1 MALVSGPISL
11 VTGKPAEDVQVYVRA
26 RESRPQSEG
35 MVVDFM
41 VAVTVSDGIVSFE
54 AVPGPAVLNVVHAGV
69 HQVAVPLLVP
79 DSESAMLEYCIRA
92 AEVAG
97 QATKSEIEKLAAEVA
112 ASAAD
117 IVAGPPGP
125 PGPRGATGP
134 AGSPGP
140 QGDPGKT
147 GPVGPAGPRGP
158 QGEKGDTGPQGIQ
171 GPPGNAIALV
181 ESVEEAQN
189 LPLGTVYALIISDGA
204 EPSPPPAGGGDPDP
218 VVPPPLPE
226 PSDIEVVATAS
237 GNATGTDF
245 DVEFSEWKPGDQV
258 VIAIA
263 AEAYAGQS
271 ISFPGA
277 EALMQNYWMGT
288 LMGHVLTAPFNGRS
302 AITAEASVEIA
313 WVAVLV
319 RGARAVTLGSISDR
333 EKTGSSTVT
342 TAPAVELS
350 QGSKALAVFLE
361 RTTASEDESQ
371 IKLSAGW
378 DKLVWQGHSA
388 NIQTVLVA
396 TGGTGDAKATYPN
409 PQGKNGIGAQVIL
422 HA

>member
-1 MALVSGPISL
+1 MVTRVSGPLRL
-11 VTGKPAEDVQVYVRA
+11 VTDEPARFVQVLVRA
-26 RESRPQSEG
+26 PKPRPHAGG
-35 MVVDFM
+35 MVVDFTTP
-41 VAVTVSDGIVSFE
+41 ATVTDGVVTFPC
-54 AVPGPAVLNVVHAGV
+54 VPGPAVLQVVDAGV
-69 HQVAVPLLVP
+69 PQVTVPLVVP
-79 DSESAMLEYCIRA
+79 DRDVAMLEYCIRA
-92 AEVAG
+92 AELAG
-97 QATKSEIEKLAAEVA
+97 QATKNELEKLAAEVA
-112 ASAAD
+112 ASAGER
-117 IVAGPPGP
+117 VVGPPGP
-125 PGPRGATGP
+125 PGPPGRTGDK
-134 AGSPGP
+134 
-140 QGDPGKT
+140 GDPGPP
-147 GPVGPAGPRGP
+147 GPPGNPGRP
-158 QGEKGDTGPQGIQ
+158 GDPGDPGQQ
-171 GPPGNAIALV
+171 GPPGTAIPLV
-181 ESVEEAQN
+181 DSPEQAKN
-189 LPLGTVYALIISDGA
+189 LPLGTVYALVVPDGA
-204 EPSPPPAGGGDPDP
+204 APVLPPVEGSDPDP
-218 VVPPPLPE
+218 ISPPLPE
-226 PSDIEVVATAS
+226 PSDIEIVATAS

-245 DVEFSEWKPGDQV
+245 DIEFSEWVPGDQV

-263 AEAYAGQS
+263 AKAYSGQE

-288 LMGHVLTAPFNGRS
+288 LMGHILTAPYVGRS
-302 AITAEASVEIA
+302 AITAADRVEIA

-350 QGSKALAVFLE
+350 QGGKAVAVFLE

-378 DKLVWQGHSA
+378 QKLVWQGHSA

-396 TGGTGDAKATYPN
+396 TGSTGDAKATYPN